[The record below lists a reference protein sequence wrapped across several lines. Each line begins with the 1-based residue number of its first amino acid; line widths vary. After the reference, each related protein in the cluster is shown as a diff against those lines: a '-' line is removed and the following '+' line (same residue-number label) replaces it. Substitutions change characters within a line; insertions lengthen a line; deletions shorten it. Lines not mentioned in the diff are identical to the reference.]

1 MVGRIVGQGKRGRG
15 EEGSQQIRD
24 DDGDGKEDGRE
35 GKRGREVVVCLTMT
49 TQSGSWRM
57 VSSRWRA

>member
-1 MVGRIVGQGKRGRG
+1 MGQGKRGRG

-35 GKRGREVVVCLTMT
+35 GKRGREVVV
-49 TQSGSWRM
+49 
-57 VSSRWRA
+57 